1 MRRADRLFQ
10 IVQLLRRATATT
22 AAQLATE
29 LEVSERT
36 IYRDV
41 QDLIGSGIPI
51 QGEAGVGYALPVH
64 FELPPLMFSTG
75 EIEAL
80 SLGARMVQ
88 SWADEDLA
96 RAARSALSKIE
107 NVVPEELAERLH
119 KSVMFAPDFHI
130 DRATMQRMREVR
142 AAIGDSTVLALSYG
156 DEHGA
161 MTERHVHPLGLFYWG
176 ASWTAVCWCELRDDF
191 RTFRLD
197 RMTELAATERTF
209 AAQPGRRLEDFLIRV
224 RGENG

>member
-10 IVQLLRRATATT
+10 IVQLLRQTTATT

-51 QGEAGVGYALPVH
+51 QGEAGVGYALPAH
-64 FELPPLMFSTG
+64 FELPPLMFRTA
-75 EIEAL
+75 ELEAL

-107 NVVPEELAERLH
+107 NVVPDELAERLRN
-119 KSVMFAPDFHI
+119 SVLFAPDFHV
-130 DRATMQRMREVR
+130 DRTTMQRMQMIR
-142 AAIGDSTVLALSYG
+142 AAIAAMDVLALSYR
-156 DEHGA
+156 DEQDA
-161 MTERHVHPLGLFYWG
+161 TTERHVQPLGLFYWG

-197 RMTELAATERTF
+197 RMRELNPSGRSF
-209 AAQPGRRLEDFLIRV
+209 APQPGRRLEDFLARV
-224 RGENG
+224 RSAGT